1 MTLNHLIYCFQ
12 KRPIVVILFFLFL
25 DSTRAVEFKIIFI
38 YFIQNVVAKASSE
51 TSFILSAFQTTFF
64 WSTAPQNQKVWTTDG
79 ASMLAARDLD
89 EMTIRDIPSH
99 YDGSQE

>member
-1 MTLNHLIYCFQ
+1 MHQNKEMKDL
-12 KRPIVVILFFLFL
+12 KRSKVEKKAELYSQGLKNSLKKKLLQHDIKSSNLLFSKKTNCCHFIFLFL

-64 WSTAPQNQKVWTTDG
+64 
-79 ASMLAARDLD
+79 
-89 EMTIRDIPSH
+89 
-99 YDGSQE
+99 